1 MDGAVP
7 MPDRRAALFLDP
19 PTRPAQLGVT
29 ASTAGNLLVALAYVA
44 SGYAGLALAFI
55 GHTVTLFWPPS
66 GIAFASLWLGG
77 RRFAPGIAAGALAVN
92 LLTGLPPSLAAL
104 VAIGNTASAFLACA
118 AVRRLIGRRADMGE
132 LWRVFWFILVAVLG
146 ATMLSASLGT
156 LAVRSLPVSE
166 GTPVATWFVWWL
178 GDAMGMLI
186 VAPPLL
192 LWRRSL
198 MAARRW
204 RDIVDAVAFVLAGA
218 GIIAGL
224 ALIDQP
230 LWAVELCKLF
240 TLLLSLWAG
249 ARFGLNGPSAMTL
262 LMAAGAVA
270 VTTMGVGP
278 FARGDFY
285 DSFALVH
292 SYLFAEAVAGMLLA
306 AAIADLRRAVVR
318 ERRALEL
325 AEAASDARI
334 RLLTMIGHD
343 VRQPLNGVT
352 GALQLLDRAPLADA
366 ERHWVRLG
374 LRAGATIGAL
384 VTDIL
389 SIARLEVGEIALHPA
404 AFDPRQS
411 LRDVVD
417 LHQHE
422 AAIKHLGLELTLD
435 EGLPAALLGDRLRFE
450 QLVGNLVDNAVGYT
464 LTGRVA
470 VAAHWGDGLSVT
482 VADTGPGITPGAVP
496 YIFDAFT
503 RADRGRATGLGLG
516 LHICRQLATLMGGS
530 IGYAPGRGGGSCF
543 HLELPLPITAPPA
556 PAPARA
562 AAVDPPARVLL
573 VEDDPIA
580 REIAAALLR
589 SYGHAVTSLAS
600 ADDAPA
606 RVALG
611 DLDLVLMDIET
622 GGAGMDG
629 VAATRAIRALPGAAR
644 GVTIVAL
651 TGDTVALRHRGFVD
665 AGMDGVLV
673 KPLTLADG
681 LAAAVHRAREVIA
694 SA

>member
-1 MDGAVP
+1 
-7 MPDRRAALFLDP
+7 MPAHAAQEQVLFLDP
-19 PTRPAQLGVT
+19 AQPVPTARPAAV
-29 ASTAGNLLVALAYVA
+29 AIGNVLVAIAYVA

-66 GIAFASLWLGG
+66 GIAFAALWLGG
-77 RRFAPGIAAGALAVN
+77 RRYLPAIAIGAFVVN
-92 LLTGLPPSLAAL
+92 LITALPAELAA
-104 VAIGNTASAFLACA
+104 AIAVGNTASAIAACA
-118 AVRRLIGRRADMGE
+118 SVRWAVTRRGDAGE
-132 LWRVFWFILVAVLG
+132 LWRVFWFILLAVLG

-156 LAVRSLPVSE
+156 TAVQMMPVRE
-166 GTPVATWFVWWL
+166 GTPIATWFVWWL

-186 VAPPLL
+186 IAPPIL
-192 LWRRSL
+192 LWRRTL
-198 MAARRW
+198 AAPHRW
-204 RDIVDAVAFVLAGA
+204 RDLVDAVGFAAVGA

-224 ALIDQP
+224 ALIHQP

-249 ARFGLNGPSAMTL
+249 ARFGLNGPAAITL
-262 LMAAGAVA
+262 LMAVAAVA

-278 FARGDFY
+278 FARGGFY

-306 AAIADLRRAVVR
+306 GAIADLRRAVSR

-343 VRQPLNGVT
+343 VRQPLNGVV
-352 GALQLLDRAPLADA
+352 GALQLLDRAPLADG
-366 ERHWVRLG
+366 ERHWVKLG

-389 SIARLEVGEIALHPA
+389 SIARLEIGAIALHPA
-404 AFDPRQS
+404 PFDPRQC

-422 AAIKHLGLELTLD
+422 ATMKGLALELVLD
-435 EGLPAALLGDRLRFE
+435 EALPLAVLGDRVRFE

-464 LTGRVA
+464 SSGRVA
-470 VAAHWGDGLSVT
+470 VSAHWGDVLRVN
-482 VADTGPGITPGAVP
+482 VADTGPGIAADVAP

-503 RADRGRATGLGLG
+503 RVDRGRATGLGLG
-516 LHICRQLATLMGGS
+516 LHICRQLATLMGGA
-530 IGYAPGRGGGSCF
+530 IGYTPGRGGGSCF
-543 HLELPLPITAPPA
+543 HLELPLP
-556 PAPARA
+556 A
-562 AAVDPPARVLL
+562 AAVPAAAPVPPAAADPPCRVLL

-580 REIAAALLR
+580 REIAAALLA
-589 SYGHAVTSLAS
+589 SYGHHVTALRHAEE
-600 ADDAPA
+600 AAP
-606 RVALG
+606 RVAVG
-611 DLDLVLMDIET
+611 DVDVVLMDIET
-622 GGAGMDG
+622 GLGSMDG
-629 VAATRAIRALPGAAR
+629 VAATRAIRALPSPAR
-644 GVTIVAL
+644 DVTVVAL
-651 TGDTVALRHRGFVD
+651 TGDTVAKRHRGFVD

-673 KPLTLADG
+673 KPLALDGG
-681 LAAAVHRAREVIA
+681 LATAVARAREAVA
-694 SA
+694 PAR

>member
-1 MDGAVP
+1 MSTDP
-7 MPDRRAALFLDP
+7 IITSETLFLDAP
-19 PTRPAQLGVT
+19 RPAPARQIGAV
-29 ASTAGNLLVALAYVA
+29 AIGNVLVAIGYIA

-66 GIAFASLWLGG
+66 GIAFAALWLGG
-77 RRFAPGIAAGALAVN
+77 RRYLPAVAVGAFVVN
-92 LLTGLPPSLAAL
+92 LVTALPAGLAGVIA
-104 VAIGNTASAFLACA
+104 VGNTASALAACA
-118 AVRRLIGRRADMGE
+118 GVRWAVTRRRHAGE
-132 LWRVFWFILVAVLG
+132 LWRVFWFILLAVLG

-156 LAVRSLPVSE
+156 IAVQMLPLQE

-186 VAPPLL
+186 VAPPVL
-192 LWRRSL
+192 LWRRTL
-198 MAARRW
+198 AAPHRW
-204 RDIVDAVAFVLAGA
+204 RDLIDAVGFAAVGA

-224 ALIDQP
+224 ALIHQP

-249 ARFGLNGPSAMTL
+249 ARFGLNGPAAITL
-262 LMAAGAVA
+262 LMAVAAVA

-306 AAIADLRRAVVR
+306 AAIADLRRAIRR

-343 VRQPLNGVT
+343 VRQPLNGVV
-352 GALQLLDRAPLADA
+352 GAFQLLNRAPLADG
-366 ERHWVRLG
+366 ERHWVELG

-389 SIARLEVGEIALHPA
+389 SIARLEIGAIALHPA
-404 AFDPRQS
+404 PFDPRRS

-422 AAIKHLGLELTLD
+422 ATMKGLALELALD
-435 EGLPAALLGDRLRFE
+435 DALPPAVLGDRVRFE
-450 QLVGNLVDNAVGYT
+450 QLVGNLIDNAVGYT
-464 LTGRVA
+464 PSGRVA
-470 VAAHWGDGLSVT
+470 VSAHWGDVLRVN
-482 VADTGPGITPGAVP
+482 VADTGPGIAADVAP

-503 RADRGRATGLGLG
+503 RVDRGRATGLGLG
-516 LHICRQLATLMGGS
+516 LHICRQLATLMEGR
-530 IGYAPGRGGGSCF
+530 IGYTPGRGGGSCF
-543 HLELPLPITAPPA
+543 HLELPLPAATVPSAVPA
-556 PAPARA
+556 PAALA
-562 AAVDPPARVLL
+562 DPPRRVLL

-580 REIAAALLR
+580 REIAEALLA
-589 SYGHAVTSLAS
+589 SYGHHVTVLTHAEE
-600 ADDAPA
+600 AAA
-606 RVALG
+606 RVAAG
-611 DLDLVLMDIET
+611 GIDLVLMDIET
-622 GGAGMDG
+622 GLDSMDG
-629 VAATRAIRALPGAAR
+629 VAATRAIRALHSSAR
-644 GVTIVAL
+644 DVTVLAL
-651 TGDTVALRHRGFVD
+651 TGDAVGLRHRGFAD

-673 KPLTLADG
+673 KPLTLEGG
-681 LAAAVHRAREVIA
+681 LAAAIARAREAAA
-694 SA
+694 SV